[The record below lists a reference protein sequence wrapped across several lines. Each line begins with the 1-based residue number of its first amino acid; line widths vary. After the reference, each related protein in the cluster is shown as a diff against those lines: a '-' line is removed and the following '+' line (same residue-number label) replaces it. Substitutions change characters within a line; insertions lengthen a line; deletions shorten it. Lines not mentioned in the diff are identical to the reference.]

1 MKELRPTDMVWE
13 DVIILYLI
21 IFVTFQLGGCKI
33 TIPKVYKGRWNGFER
48 TVTGLSRGRGGGK
61 IKLNKNHG
69 LRNRAYEFISLS
81 SLHPY
86 PHLPLTPK
94 NI

>member
-1 MKELRPTDMVWE
+1 MDLKGQW
-13 DVIILYLI
+13 
-21 IFVTFQLGGCKI
+21 QGCQ
-33 TIPKVYKGRWNGFER
+33 GE
-48 TVTGLSRGRGGGK
+48 GGGK